1 MSVPFSLSPF
11 LEVDLCVFVHVLVCL
26 VCFCSC
32 LFVCVFVCVQGGA
45 LPAGGAA
52 EKGQTPFSSC
62 QDPGNLPHVSL
73 STSVASS
80 KVLAPSSQTAGAGTH
95 TPHVSLPL
103 SLSLSV
109 YLCLYITYTY
119 IIIYTQEYAHTHTPH
134 SGGPD
139 DEKVNGGQVSYS
151 VRNYSIVGNYKVGFP
166 QWRVM
171 RCQYPEAGA
180 CLLQVTP

>member
-1 MSVPFSLSPF
+1 M
-11 LEVDLCVFVHVLVCL
+11 
-26 VCFCSC
+26 CFCSCLFVC

-62 QDPGNLPHVSL
+62 QDPGHLPHVSL

-80 KVLAPSSQTAGAGTH
+80 KVLAPSSQTAGTGTH
-95 TPHVSLPL
+95 TPHVSLSLSPSLCL
-103 SLSLSV
+103 SLCLSVCLSLYLSV
-109 YLCLYITYTY
+109 YISHTHTY
-119 IIIYTQEYAHTHTPH
+119 IHTRIHTHTHTPH

-139 DEKVNGGQVSYS
+139 DEKVNGGQISYS

>member
-1 MSVPFSLSPF
+1 MCVCLFG
-11 LEVDLCVFVHVLVCL
+11 VFVCL
-26 VCFCSC
+26 C
-32 LFVCVFVCVQGGA
+32 VCVQGGA

-62 QDPGNLPHVSL
+62 QDPGHLPNVSL

-80 KVLAPSSQTAGAGTH
+80 KVLPPSSQTAGAGTH
-95 TPHVSLPL
+95 TPHVRL
-103 SLSLSV
+103 SLSLS
-109 YLCLYITYTY
+109 LSPSLSICLSIYHIH
-119 IIIYTQEYAHTHTPH
+119 IHIYTQEYTHTHTHTPH

-139 DEKVNGGQVSYS
+139 DEKVNGGQISYS